1 MTEVFGRKVQAGE
14 RAYFAIP
21 AGELAHKAVIQ
32 FPVIVASG
40 AKAGPVL
47 WINGTVHGDEL
58 NGSYGAWELTREL
71 DLDQVSGTVI
81 VTPIS
86 NPIAFECR
94 NKISAID
101 SVDMDTVFPGDPEG
115 MLTQRFAH
123 LLYQEM
129 KKHANAV
136 INFHT
141 MATPYMADPY
151 SVRKIVP
158 GVPEEVNKIAEGMQR
173 AFGVKTNCLVDL
185 GAKTNELPG
194 VTNGALDITCLKDG
208 IPAFMG
214 EMGQGGKVETAYV
227 EVAKKGILN
236 VMRFLHMLEGQ
247 AAETKGQVLI
257 TKRRFL
263 RIDHGGLI
271 KMQVKP
277 GDVVKAGE
285 TLLDSH
291 YYGEEVEHL
300 AVQADSYIIGIRE
313 NPVVNTGDRIA
324 FVGTE
329 WKDWQR

>member
-1 MTEVFGRKVQAGE
+1 M
-14 RAYFAIP
+14 
-21 AGELAHKAVIQ
+21 
-32 FPVIVASG
+32 
-40 AKAGPVL
+40 
-47 WINGTVHGDEL
+47 
-58 NGSYGAWELTREL
+58 
-71 DLDQVSGTVI
+71 
-81 VTPIS
+81 
-86 NPIAFECR
+86 
-94 NKISAID
+94 
-101 SVDMDTVFPGDPEG
+101 
-115 MLTQRFAH
+115 
-123 LLYQEM
+123 
-129 KKHANAV
+129 
-136 INFHT
+136 
-141 MATPYMADPY
+141 
-151 SVRKIVP
+151 
-158 GVPEEVNKIAEGMQR
+158 
-173 AFGVKTNCLVDL
+173 
-185 GAKTNELPG
+185 
-194 VTNGALDITCLKDG
+194 TNGAGVITCLKYG
-208 IPAFMG
+208 IPAFMC
-214 EMGQGGKVETAYV
+214 EMGEGGKVETAYV
-227 EVAKKGILN
+227 EAAKKGILN